1 MAINVSQTYSQAA
14 RLNEYATQLRNI
26 RSKLIN
32 DRDLLNMYWQS
43 KELKYI
49 NQAIGDI
56 DKKLLQVAS
65 MLEGLNSSIRSAAQD
80 IHREEEAARIA
91 AEREAARR
99 REEARQ
105 AAAREAAAR
114 EEARQRE
121 AAMQAEAARQAAA
134 AKQSSQSILEKLF
147 GNFLR

>member
-14 RLNEYATQLRNI
+14 RLNEYATQLKSI

-32 DRDLLNMYWQS
+32 DRNLLNMYWQS
-43 KELKYI
+43 TELKYI
-49 NQAIGDI
+49 NQAISDL
-56 DKKLLQVAS
+56 DKKLLQVAG

-99 REEARQ
+99 STRNKLSYPARC
-105 AAAREAAAR
+105 RFKSR
-114 EEARQRE
+114 
-121 AAMQAEAARQAAA
+121 
-134 AKQSSQSILEKLF
+134 S
-147 GNFLR
+147 G